1 MKIDYKKFLKKSY
14 IIIIILLIFVISL
27 GTYRYFTVKSTKTYE
42 GRVHGYIKE
51 INSAN
56 IKTKSLIK
64 DHTIDVQASITLL
77 PQIIK
82 ELKEIKLK
90 LEKENPSAKYAEVNT
105 AINKGLAS
113 NILIYEQLSLSL
125 SNPNAKDITKSFEKL
140 QEYKNQCLSNY
151 EKATFKKISIKLPKE
166 TEMFL
171 LNSFAYINEIIK
183 LNRDSDIIKSQKND
197 FIFSMDSI
205 VNKFKNINL
214 DYDTPLK
221 RVREEKKSY
230 DGIIENIDK
239 NIETLVTITEA
250 LNNMSI
256 PTNALEAHNYFK
268 ECLKGFNKYIQE
280 LRNAVISESLKSKD
294 KNLTEEEIDLLY
306 ENASENYEELKA
318 SFENFMRIYEKYK
331 EK

>member
-1 MKIDYKKFLKKSY
+1 LKIDYKKFLKLPY
-14 IIIIILLIFVISL
+14 ILTIVILIFVISF
-27 GTYRYFTVKSTKTYE
+27 GTYRYFSVKSTKTYE

-51 INSAN
+51 INSTN

-77 PQIIK
+77 PEIIK
-82 ELKEIKLK
+82 ELKE
-90 LEKENPSAKYAEVNT
+90 
-105 AINKGLAS
+105 
-113 NILIYEQLSLSL
+113 
-125 SNPNAKDITKSFEKL
+125 TKSFEIL
-140 QEYKNQCLSNY
+140 QAHENECLSNY
-151 EKATFKKISIKLPKE
+151 EKAAYKKISIKLPKE

-171 LNSFAYINEIIK
+171 LNAFAYVNEIIK
-183 LNRDSDIIKSQKND
+183 LNRDSDIINSQKND
-197 FIFSMDSI
+197 FISSMDNI

-230 DGIIENIDK
+230 DGIVESIDK
-239 NIETLVTITEA
+239 NIETLVTITESF
-250 LNNMSI
+250 NNISI
-256 PTNALEAHNYFK
+256 PNNALEAHNNFK

-280 LRNAVISESLKSKD
+280 LRNAVTSESLKSKD

-318 SFENFMRIYEKYK
+318 SFENFIKIYEKYK